1 MAASREERSSRL
13 QPQHLFFSRMS
24 YILLTFPLF
33 TKRMT
38 TFESEAPN
46 WLSEY
51 TTASESIV
59 PEGLLMI

>member
-1 MAASREERSSRL
+1 
-13 QPQHLFFSRMS
+13 MS